1 MNDPEEQKL
10 KPAPDGAKTPAGESP
25 HVATKFASHQVP
37 SNLMEAA
44 GAAVFGDDGRTVLL
58 IKENYDRRRWGFPGG
73 ALEFGETPE
82 QAVLREVREETGV
95 EVCVEALVG
104 SYSLADSSLVAHLF
118 RCAIVSGTPGVPDS
132 GEIAQVRWCSV
143 DALPEPRT
151 NLLHHALP
159 DAIAGRTGV
168 LRSGLPRVT

>member
-82 QAVLREVREETGV
+82 QAALREVREETGV

-104 SYSLADSSLVAHLF
+104 SCSLADSSLVAHLF

>member
-1 MNDPEEQKL
+1 
-10 KPAPDGAKTPAGESP
+10 
-25 HVATKFASHQVP
+25 
-37 SNLMEAA
+37 MEAA